1 MPRYVWTE
9 DGWVEA
15 HTLKAA
21 AQGIA
26 IQSDFAE
33 PLLCH
38 ADGRMHSSRS
48 TYDAA
53 VRAAGCEI
61 VGKTEARKMQERGA
75 WHGRLGMEPVHAS
88 LKRALREAG
97 E

>member
-1 MPRYVWTE
+1 MPRYVWS
-9 DGWVEA
+9 DGAWVEA
-15 HTLKAA
+15 HAAKAA
-21 AQGIA
+21 ARGVA
-26 IQSDFAE
+26 ILPDFAE

-53 VRAAGCEI
+53 VKAAGCEI
-61 VGKTEARKMQERGA
+61 IGKTEARKFQEKGA
-75 WHGRLGMEPVHAS
+75 WHGRFGMEPVS
-88 LKRALREAG
+88 TTMRRILREAG

>member
-1 MPRYVWTE
+1 MPRYVWSE
-9 DGWVEA
+9 GAWVLPDA
-15 HTLKAA
+15 VQTAA
-21 AQGIA
+21 RSLA

-33 PLLCH
+33 PMLCH

-61 VGKTEARKMQERGA
+61 VGKTEARKLQQKGA
-75 WHGRLGMEPVHAS
+75 WHGRSGMEPVQAT
-88 LKRALREAG
+88 LKRILREMG